1 MHARESPVKTWRTL
15 TIDTLPDGEAVDISY
30 LDVVGAV
37 PGPRLTIIAGVHGTE
52 YTSIEAV
59 RTFCRNVDPAVIAG
73 RITAVPVV
81 NVPAFWARSPFVVP
95 ADGKNLNRSFPGD
108 PGGGYTEVFA
118 HHVFESFI
126 AGADYLLDLHAG
138 DLPEALEP
146 FTLYEESPVESAARD
161 IARAYGLGHVVRQ
174 AREGRTVGGS
184 TSAAAADAG
193 IPAIIAESGQ
203 NGLLELNAIDRHL
216 AGLANVVRHL
226 GLLEGDP
233 SPTRPPCEHQ
243 GWHWIRTPVGGW
255 WQPEVPVGTPV
266 AEGEL
271 VGTVSELTGE
281 LLHEVRAPAAG
292 VPLFLTT
299 SPAVLA
305 DGLLLGLA
313 NGTDETGQPTGRH

>member
-1 MHARESPVKTWRTL
+1 MKTWRTL
-15 TIDTLPDGEAVDISY
+15 TIDTLPDGMAVEIPY
-30 LDVVGAV
+30 LDVTGAA

-59 RTFCRNVDPAVIAG
+59 RIFARGLDPAVIAG

-108 PGGGYTEVFA
+108 PAGGYTEVYA

-126 AGADYLLDLHAG
+126 ADADYLLDLHAG

-146 FTLYEESPVESAARD
+146 FTLYEESPVESVARD
-161 IARAYGLGHVVRQ
+161 LARAYGLGHVVRQ
-174 AREGRTVGGS
+174 ARAERTIGGS

-193 IPAIIAESGQ
+193 IPAIVAESGQ
-203 NGLLELNAIDRHL
+203 NGLVEPGAVERHL
-216 AGLANVVRHL
+216 TGLANVARHL
-226 GLLEGDP
+226 GLLEGHPLPAPPP
-233 SPTRPPCEHQ
+233 SEHQ
-243 GWHWIRTPVGGW
+243 GWHWIRTPVAGW
-255 WQPEVPVGTPV
+255 WAPAVPVGTDV
-266 AEGEL
+266 AEGDL
-271 VGTVSELTGE
+271 LGTVSALSGE
-281 LLHEVRAPAAG
+281 LLHEVRAPVAG

-305 DGLLLGLA
+305 DGVLLGVA
-313 NGTDETGQPTGRH
+313 NGVNPTG

>member
-1 MHARESPVKTWRTL
+1 MKTWRTL
-15 TIDTLPDGEAVDISY
+15 TIDTLPDAEAVDIPY
-30 LDVVGAV
+30 LDVTGAA
-37 PGPRLTIIAGVHGTE
+37 PGPRLTVIAGVHGTE

-59 RTFCRNVDPAVIAG
+59 RIFARGLDPAVITG

-81 NVPAFWARSPFVVP
+81 NIPAFWARSPFVVP

-108 PGGGYTEVFA
+108 PAGGYTEVYA

-146 FTLYEESPVESAARD
+146 FTLYEESPVEAAARD
-161 IARAYGLGHVVRQ
+161 LARAYGLGHVVRQ
-174 AREGRTVGGS
+174 ARAERTVGGS

-203 NGLLELNAIDRHL
+203 NGLVEPDAVNRHL
-216 AGLANVVRHL
+216 VGLANVVRHL
-226 GLLEGDP
+226 GLLAGDP
-233 SPTRPPCEHQ
+233 SPVRPPVEHQ
-243 GWHWIRTPVGGW
+243 GWHWIRTPVAGW
-255 WQPEVPVGTPV
+255 WEPAAPVGTPV
-266 AEGEL
+266 AEGDL
-271 VGTVSELTGE
+271 VGTVSALSGE

-313 NGTDETGQPTGRH
+313 NDMDGTG

>member
-1 MHARESPVKTWRTL
+1 VKTWRTL
-15 TIDTLPDGEAVDISY
+15 TIDSLPDGTAVDIPY
-30 LDVVGAV
+30 LDVTGAA

-59 RTFCRNVDPAVIAG
+59 RIFARGLDPAVIAG

-95 ADGKNLNRSFPGD
+95 ADGENLNRSFPGD
-108 PGGGYTEVFA
+108 PAGGYTEVYA
-118 HHVFESFI
+118 HHVFESFV
-126 AGADYLLDLHAG
+126 ADADYLLDLHAG

-146 FTLYEESPVESAARD
+146 FTLYEESPVESVARD
-161 IARAYGLGHVVRQ
+161 LARAYGLGHVVRQ
-174 AREGRTVGGS
+174 ARAERTVGGS

-203 NGLLELNAIDRHL
+203 NGLVEPGAVDRHL
-216 AGLANVVRHL
+216 TGLANVVRHL

-233 SPTRPPCEHQ
+233 SPAPPPCEHQ

-255 WQPEVPVGTPV
+255 WAPAVPVGTPV
-266 AEGEL
+266 ADGDL
-271 VGTVSELTGE
+271 VGTVSALSGE

-313 NGTDETGQPTGRH
+313 NGVDGTG

>member
-1 MHARESPVKTWRTL
+1 MRTWRTL
-15 TIDTLPDGEAVDISY
+15 TIDTLPDGVAVDIPY
-30 LDVVGAV
+30 LDLVGAA

-59 RTFCRNVDPAVIAG
+59 RTFARDLDPATIAG

-81 NVPAFWARSPFVVP
+81 NVPAFWARSPFVMP
-95 ADGKNLNRSFPGD
+95 ADGKNLNRAFPGD
-108 PGGGYTEVFA
+108 PGGGYTEAYA
-118 HHVFESFI
+118 HHVFANFI

-146 FTLYEESPVESAARD
+146 FTLYEESPVESAARGL
-161 IARAYGLGHVVRQ
+161 ALAYGLGHVVRQ
-174 AREGRTVGGS
+174 SRAERTVGGS

-193 IPAIIAESGQ
+193 IPAITAESGQ
-203 NGLLELNAIDRHL
+203 NGLVEPGAVERHL
-216 AGLANVVRHL
+216 TGLANVVRHL
-226 GLLEGDP
+226 GLVEGDP
-233 SPTRPPCEHQ
+233 SPAPRPAEHQ

-255 WQPEVPVGTPV
+255 WQPAVPVGTPV
-266 AEGEL
+266 AAGEL
-271 VGTVSELTGE
+271 VGTVSALTGE
-281 LLHEVRAPAAG
+281 LLHEVRAPAEG

-313 NGTDETGQPTGRH
+313 RGADEAG

>member
-1 MHARESPVKTWRTL
+1 VKTWQTL
-15 TIDTLPDGEAVDISY
+15 TIDALPDGTAVDIPY
-30 LDVVGAV
+30 LDVMGAA
-37 PGPRLTIIAGVHGTE
+37 PGPRLTVVAGVHGTE

-59 RTFCRNVDPAVIAG
+59 RIFARGLDPAVIVG

-108 PGGGYTEVFA
+108 PAGGYTEVYA
-118 HHVFESFI
+118 HHVFETFI

-161 IARAYGLGHVVRQ
+161 LALAYGLDHVVRQ
-174 AREGRTVGGS
+174 SRGGRTVGGS

-203 NGLLELNAIDRHL
+203 NGLVEREAVNRHL
-216 AGLANVVRHL
+216 TGLANVVRHL
-226 GLLEGDP
+226 GLLGGDP
-233 SPTRPPCEHQ
+233 SPVRPPAEHR

-255 WQPEVPVGTPV
+255 WEPAVQVGTPV
-266 AEGEL
+266 AEGDL
-271 VGTVSELTGE
+271 VGTVSDLTGE

-313 NGTDETGQPTGRH
+313 HGADGKDNR

>member
-1 MHARESPVKTWRTL
+1 VNTWRTL
-15 TIDTLPDGEAVDISY
+15 TIDTLPDGTAVDIPY
-30 LDVVGAV
+30 LDVTGAA

-59 RTFCRNVDPAVIAG
+59 RIFARRLDPAVLAG

-81 NVPAFWARSPFVVP
+81 NVPAFWARSPFVMP
-95 ADGKNLNRSFPGD
+95 ADGQNLNRSFPGD
-108 PGGGYTEVFA
+108 SGGSYTEVYA
-118 HHVFESFI
+118 HHVFQSFI

-146 FTLYEESPVESAARD
+146 FTLYEESPVESVARGL
-161 IARAYGLGHVVRQ
+161 AHAYGLGHVVRQ
-174 AREGRTVGGS
+174 SRAERTVGGS

-193 IPAIIAESGQ
+193 IPAITAESGQ
-203 NGLLELNAIDRHL
+203 NGLVESGAVDRHL
-216 AGLANVVRHL
+216 TGLANVVRHL
-226 GLLEGDP
+226 GLLDGDP
-233 SPTRPPCEHQ
+233 SPTPSPSEHQ

-255 WQPEVPVGTPV
+255 WAPAVAVGAPV
-266 AEGEL
+266 AEGDL
-271 VGTVSELTGE
+271 VGTVSDLSGE
-281 LLHEVRAPAAG
+281 LLYEVRSPAAG

-313 NGTDETGQPTGRH
+313 NGVGGTLASS